1 MRIGNGKNTSAWFD
15 AWSESGPLCEI
26 VTPREIK
33 NAGLTLE
40 AKVADICRNGEWV
53 WPNAWYVKYPSLMNE
68 HVPHL
73 DQNKNDEVIW
83 IDNAKVE
90 QPYTT
95 TIAWNSIRCNEQKV
109 AWMDFVWSP
118 HNIPRHSFHL
128 WLIMR
133 RKLLTQDRII
143 KWASARRNNMNMMC
157 CALCKANYDS
167 HNHLLFESPFSTQ
180 VWLKVRDMGG
190 LQHLPPLLDVIMDW
204 MNLRAKSRLIANV
217 VGRLLVASTAY
228 FLWQERNNRMFNDQ
242 ARPPDL
248 FCEVITSTVRLKL
261 MTFKFQKT
269 TRVIHMLEAW
279 GICGD
284 SVFIND

>member
-15 AWSESGPLCEI
+15 AWSESVPLCEI

-53 WPNAWYVKYPSLMNE
+53 WPNAWYVKYPGLMNE
-68 HVPHL
+68 LVPQL

-95 TIAWNSIRCNEQKV
+95 TIAWNSIRINEQKV

-133 RKLLTQDRII
+133 RKLLTQDKII
-143 KWASARRNNMNMMC
+143 KWAS
-157 CALCKANYDS
+157 
-167 HNHLLFESPFSTQ
+167 

-217 VGRLLVASTAY
+217 VGRLLVASTTY

-242 ARPPDL
+242 ARSPDL
-248 FCEVITSTVRLKL
+248 LCEVITSTVRLKL

-284 SVFIND
+284 SVFINY